1 MPKQWL
7 YYPERVRTL
16 ISISSTDAPKL
27 PPVGS
32 NAFNG
37 LIKAAP
43 KDREG
48 YIKHTL
54 QYYRLLNGPHFSW
67 DKKLVRERFE
77 KFYERGIYPEG
88 TARQLAAIAASG
100 SRREMLKSVKIPT
113 LVIHGD
119 ADPLVPLAGGINTAN
134 SIPGAKL
141 KIFKGMGYTLPTQLW
156 AEIIGVIAEHAI

>member
-16 ISISSTDAPKL
+16 KLISSTDAPKL
-27 PPVGS
+27 PPMGS
-32 NAFNG
+32 NAFNS

-54 QYYRLLNGPHFSW
+54 KFYRLSNGPHFSW
-67 DKKLVRERFE
+67 DEKLARERIE
-77 KFYERGIYPEG
+77 QFYERGIYPEG

-100 SRREMLKSVKIPT
+100 SRREALSSIRIPT

-119 ADPLVPLAGGINTAN
+119 ADHLVSLAGGISTAN

-141 KIFKGMGYTLPTQLW
+141 KIFKGMGHTLPTQLW
-156 AEIIGVIAEHAI
+156 TEIIGVIAEHAI